1 MKALALKGAGAVGVE
16 LERGALVE
24 RDPVIEGTPF

>member
-1 MKALALKGAGAVGVE
+1 MKALALKGAEPVSVD
-16 LERGALVE
+16 LQRGALVE